1 MFATEHYVQARRGSK
16 GSSRFVFMQKL
27 VTEYQDT
34 PKIGWTLSRCSS
46 CVEARRQIIANLANF
61 AYDPYNF
68 AMIEELHIV
77 IIRLY
82 LLLVSWICFWMAWKK
97 RMSNC
102 ESLAWEAY
110 ATALVVW
117 VALRIDP
124 KTMVSPQ

>member
-34 PKIGWTLSRCSS
+34 PKIGWAPSCCSS

-77 IIRLY
+77 SIQFY
-82 LLLVSWICFWMAWKK
+82 SSWTSWICFWMAWKK
-97 RMSNC
+97 RTNNC
-102 ESLAWEAY
+102 ESLAWEVY
-110 ATALVVW
+110 ATALAV
-117 VALRIDP
+117 
-124 KTMVSPQ
+124 

>member
-34 PKIGWTLSRCSS
+34 PKIGSMLLCRFSWI
-46 CVEARRQIIANLANF
+46 EARRQIIANLANF

-77 IIRLY
+77 
-82 LLLVSWICFWMAWKK
+82 CF
-97 RMSNC
+97 RF
-102 ESLAWEAY
+102 
-110 ATALVVW
+110 
-117 VALRIDP
+117 
-124 KTMVSPQ
+124 